1 MSNGT
6 LPWRSV
12 PNDEKN
18 NYAGILNL
26 KQTISTIEL
35 WRDLPPEFQIF
46 HDYVL
51 QLGNKSKIDYDYIQQ
66 LFDETAKNLGT
77 SLLVSIRIQKKKI
90 LNIVFLLAKS
100 TMIIDC

>member
-1 MSNGT
+1 
-6 LPWRSV
+6 
-12 PNDEKN
+12 
-18 NYAGILNL
+18 
-26 KQTISTIEL
+26 
-35 WRDLPPEFQIF
+35 
-46 HDYVL
+46 L

>member
-35 WRDLPPEFQIF
+35 
-46 HDYVL
+46 
-51 QLGNKSKIDYDYIQQ
+51 
-66 LFDETAKNLGT
+66 
-77 SLLVSIRIQKKKI
+77 
-90 LNIVFLLAKS
+90 
-100 TMIIDC
+100 